1 MAVNFR
7 YLMDVFFC
15 FGQSNTRGRGDS
27 ALSEVVPKLRSYF
40 ISQGVLYHSED
51 PMPNI
56 NGSANTGSLFPAF
69 GKRWAEITNRGSIFC
84 NAAKGGSVI
93 AVNEGY
99 GLWRKGVDIYYS
111 NAISEATSTI
121 NFIENKTTFQIMSKN
136 VIWGQGETDASNS
149 ISTAEYQSRLD
160 TLFTDFKAD
169 LGIDNFFIN
178 ALGKRSDNLHISE
191 YDLVRNGQ
199 YNLANDRA
207 DTYIITD
214 IAKNF
219 PEEGKMSD
227 DNVHY
232 NQAGYNEQ
240 GTLGA
245 NNILSILT

>member
-7 YLMDVFFC
+7 YLIDLFFC
-15 FGQSNTRGRGDS
+15 AGQSNTRGRGDS
-27 ALSEVVPKLRSYF
+27 TLSYVVAKLRSYF
-40 ISQGVLYHSED
+40 FSEGVLYHSED

-56 NGSANTGSLFPAF
+56 NGEANTGSLFPAF

-84 NAAKGGSVI
+84 NAAKGGSTIV
-93 AVNEGY
+93 VDDGF

-111 NAISEATSTI
+111 NMISEALDTI

-136 VIWGQGETDASNS
+136 MIWGQGENDANNNV
-149 ISTAEYQSRLD
+149 STADYQSRLD

-178 ALGKRSDNLHISE
+178 ALGKRSDGLYVNE
-191 YDLVRNGQ
+191 YNLVRNGQ
-199 YNLANDRA
+199 YNVANSRA

-219 PEEGKMSD
+219 PEEGKMSA

-232 NQAGYNEQ
+232 SQAGYNEQ

-245 NNILSILT
+245 DNILSILT